1 MNPSV
6 LPVETNNLV
15 SNMTKRELFAILALV
30 GLLYQYEESD
40 ELIAL
45 SVEMADALIDELN
58 KRWN

>member
-1 MNPSV
+1 MTSDSD
-6 LPVETNNLV
+6 LV
-15 SNMTKRELFAILALV
+15 SNMSKRELFAILALV

-58 KRWN
+58 KRLN